1 MPTYVWR
8 NGELYE
14 KHLAPPKYETH
25 NAAPYV
31 ISDIMEPTRHMATGR
46 YFSSKAAFRAET
58 RAAGCVEV
66 GNDPAATRPR
76 KPVPLSRER
85 RREDIKRTIYE
96 LRNGRS

>member
-1 MPTYVWR
+1 MRSTYVWR
-8 NGELYE
+8 NGQIYE
-14 KHLAPPKYETH
+14 KGTEPVQEEHGT
-25 NAAPYV
+25 APYV
-31 ISDIMEPTRHMATGR
+31 ISDTMPELRHMATGR
-46 YFSSKAAFRAET
+46 MISSKAAFRAET

>member
-8 NGELYE
+8 DGELYE
-14 KHLAPPKYETH
+14 KHLAPPKYEIDSK
-25 NAAPYV
+25 APNV
-31 ISDIMEPTRHMATGR
+31 ISDTMPMLRHMGTGR
-46 YFSSKAAFRAET
+46 YFDSKAAFRAET
-58 RAAGCVEV
+58 RAAGLVEV
-66 GNDPAATRPR
+66 GNDPSLTRPR